1 MFSKTCEYALRATIY
16 IAQKSSG
23 DKKIGIAEIAKA
35 IDSPQHFTAK
45 ILQYLTGY
53 NVISSIKGPNG
64 GFFITD
70 KQKQLSVR
78 TVLQALDEDSVLQK
92 CVLGLNECSENKPCP
107 MHAQYKIIKQ
117 QLVQLFESKTIRDL
131 ATDIST
137 GAAFI
142 NNRKMKNKK

>member
-23 DKKIGIAEIAKA
+23 DKKIGITEIAKA

-53 NVISSIKGPNG
+53 NVVSSIKGPNG

>member
-23 DKKIGIAEIAKA
+23 DKKIGITEIAKA

-45 ILQYLTGY
+45 ILQSLTGY
-53 NVISSIKGPNG
+53 NVVSSIKGPNG

-70 KQKQLSVR
+70 KQKQLPVR

>member
-23 DKKIGIAEIAKA
+23 DKKIGITEIAKA

-45 ILQYLTGY
+45 ILQSLTGY
-53 NVISSIKGPNG
+53 NVVSSIKGPNG

-78 TVLQALDEDSVLQK
+78 TVLEALDEDSVLQK

>member
-35 IDSPQHFTAK
+35 IDSPRHFTAK

-78 TVLQALDEDSVLQK
+78 TVLEALDEDSVLQK